1 MKADKKHNALE
12 VIKKEQVNISVHDR
26 GAIILLTP
34 LRKSAGEY
42 GAMLQML
49 T

>member
-26 GAIILLTP
+26 GAIILTP

-42 GAMLQML
+42 GTMLQKL